1 MFLEHIL
8 ARLDQTEIFVSEL
21 IIIWPFQN
29 QASFHSTSLDIVR
42 YYSYNYSHDDY
53 FRSGNHAWSQKHTNK
68 IYTRHIHFIYL
79 VEYIN
84 HKKRLVDRKGG
95 WKVEFRDA

>member
-1 MFLEHIL
+1 MMTTF
-8 ARLDQTEIFVSEL
+8 DQEIM
-21 IIIWPFQN
+21 PG
-29 QASFHSTSLDIVR
+29 H
-42 YYSYNYSHDDY
+42 
-53 FRSGNHAWSQKHTNK
+53 QKHTNK